1 MKLFTR
7 GKSSVLAKSV
17 FAKVMIASTVVVL
30 STSIFSVQAAQ
41 DAVINVQG
49 VGAVEVTPNAY
60 SVTLVVE
67 EEGNTVGK
75 LNNQLDSDLRSIV
88 KFLLSEGV
96 EEKHIQSMQVRLQP
110 RYINT
115 PQGRVQEGFTLS
127 RDITVTSTDLDTYD
141 KVLDGV
147 LKRGV
152 DRIQQFNF
160 ISIGEGDAYQ
170 KALIAAV
177 QDAKQRAQ
185 LLAKELDIEVGEV
198 VAISE
203 SGGNMPIP
211 VMRAEAFAKDMS
223 MSLPG
228 QERIEARVNVSFN
241 IVQ

>member
-1 MKLFTR
+1 
-7 GKSSVLAKSV
+7 
-17 FAKVMIASTVVVL
+17 
-30 STSIFSVQAAQ
+30 
-41 DAVINVQG
+41 
-49 VGAVEVTPNAY
+49 
-60 SVTLVVE
+60 VTLVVE
-67 EEGNTVGK
+67 EEGNTVSK
-75 LNNQLDSDLRSIV
+75 LNTQLDSDLRSIV
-88 KFLLSEGV
+88 TFLLSEGI

-110 RYINT
+110 RYINS
-115 PQGRVQEGFTLS
+115 PQGRQQEGFTLS
-127 RDITVTSTDLDTYD
+127 RDISVTSTDLKTYD

-160 ISIGEGDAYQ
+160 ISVGEGNAYQ
-170 KALIAAV
+170 KALVAAV
-177 QDAKQRAQ
+177 KDAKQRAH
-185 LLAKELDIEVGEV
+185 LLAKELGVEVGEV

-228 QERIEARVNVSFN
+228 QERIEARVSVSFN

>member
-1 MKLFTR
+1 MKILTLT
-7 GKSSVLAKSV
+7 KKLVLASIIV
-17 FAKVMIASTVVVL
+17 AL
-30 STSIFSVQAAQ
+30 STPLLATQAAQ

-49 VGAVEVTPNAY
+49 AGAIDVTPNAY

-67 EEGNTVGK
+67 EEGDTVGK
-75 LNNQLDSDLRSIV
+75 LNSQLDADLRSIV
-88 KFLLSEGV
+88 KFLLNQGI

-115 PQGRVQEGFTLS
+115 PQGRQQSGFTLS
-127 RDITVTSTDLDTYD
+127 RDINVTSTNLETYD
-141 KVLDGV
+141 KILDGV

-152 DRIQQFNF
+152 DRIQQFNL
-160 ISIGEGDAYQ
+160 IAIGEADAYQ

-177 QDAKQRAQ
+177 KDAKQRAH
-185 LLAKELDIEVGEV
+185 LLAKELEVEVGEV

-211 VMRAEAFAKDMS
+211 VMRAEEFAKDMS

-228 QERIEARVNVSFN
+228 QERVEARINVSFK

>member
-1 MKLFTR
+1 MKRLSLNKNAITS
-7 GKSSVLAKSV
+7 KAL
-17 FAKVMIASTVVVL
+17 IASAFLALLTPFVCAQ
-30 STSIFSVQAAQ
+30 SAESASIS
-41 DAVINVQG
+41 VQG
-49 VGAVEVTPNAY
+49 VGAIEVTPNAY

-67 EEGNTVGK
+67 EQDNTVGK
-75 LNNQLDSDLRSIV
+75 LNTQLDSDLRAIV
-88 KFLLSEGV
+88 TFLLEQGI
-96 EEKHIQSMQVRLQP
+96 EQKHIQSMQVRLQP

-115 PQGRVQEGFTLS
+115 PQGRQQEGFTLS
-127 RDITVTSTDLDTYD
+127 RDITVTSTDLETYD

-160 ISIGEGDAYQ
+160 ISVGEGDAYQ

-177 QDAKQRAQ
+177 KNAKQRAQ
-185 LLAKELDIEVGEV
+185 LLAKELEVEVGEV

-228 QERIEARVNVSFN
+228 QERIEARVNVSFK

>member
-1 MKLFTR
+1 MKSFTR
-7 GKSSVLAKSV
+7 IKHNMMAKTLFASAVVFFCSAVSSAH
-17 FAKVMIASTVVVL
+17 
-30 STSIFSVQAAQ
+30 AAQ

-67 EEGNTVGK
+67 EEGNTVSK
-75 LNNQLDSDLRSIV
+75 LNTQLDSDLRSIV
-88 KFLLSEGV
+88 TFLLSEGI

-110 RYINT
+110 RYINS
-115 PQGRVQEGFTLS
+115 PQGRQQEGFTLS
-127 RDITVTSTDLDTYD
+127 RDISVTSTDLETYD

-160 ISIGEGDAYQ
+160 ISVGEGNAYQ
-170 KALIAAV
+170 KALVAAV
-177 QDAKQRAQ
+177 KDAKQRAH
-185 LLAKELDIEVGEV
+185 LLAKELGVEVGEV

-228 QERIEARVNVSFN
+228 QERIEARVSVSFN

>member
-1 MKLFTR
+1 MKMITR
-7 GKSSVLAKSV
+7 TNTYSTAKSV
-17 FAKVMIASTVVVL
+17 VKKALLASSFIAL
-30 STSIFSVQAAQ
+30 SAPMVSAQAAQ
-41 DAVINVQG
+41 EAVINVQG

-75 LNNQLDSDLRSIV
+75 LNTQLDSDLRSIV
-88 KFLLSEGV
+88 KFLLNQGID
-96 EEKHIQSMQVRLQP
+96 EKHIQSMQVRLQP

-115 PQGRVQEGFTLS
+115 PQGRQQEGFTLS
-127 RDITVTSTDLDTYD
+127 RDITVTSTDLETYD

-160 ISIGEGDAYQ
+160 IS
-170 KALIAAV
+170 
-177 QDAKQRAQ
+177 
-185 LLAKELDIEVGEV
+185 VGE
-198 VAISE
+198 ISE

>member
-1 MKLFTR
+1 MKLFMHTKPNMFTR
-7 GKSSVLAKSV
+7 ALWASAV
-17 FAKVMIASTVVVL
+17 IALSAPVV
-30 STSIFSVQAAQ
+30 SAQAAQ

-60 SVTLVVE
+60 SVKLVIE
-67 EEGNTVGK
+67 EEGATVGK
-75 LNNQLDSDLRSIV
+75 LNTRLDADLRSIV
-88 KFLLSEGV
+88 KFLLNQGIDEN
-96 EEKHIQSMQVRLQP
+96 HIQSMQVRLQP
-110 RYINT
+110 RYTNT
-115 PQGRVQEGFTLS
+115 PQGRQQEGFTLS
-127 RDITVTSTDLDTYD
+127 RDITVTSTDLQTYD

-160 ISIGEGDAYQ
+160 ITIGEGDAYQ

-177 QDAKQRAQ
+177 KDAKQRAH
-185 LLAKELDIEVGEV
+185 LLAKELEVEVGEV

-228 QERIEARVNVSFN
+228 QERVEARINVSFN

>member
-1 MKLFTR
+1 
-7 GKSSVLAKSV
+7 LALLTPFV
-17 FAKVMIASTVVVL
+17 CA
-30 STSIFSVQAAQ
+30 QAAES
-41 DAVINVQG
+41 ASISVQG
-49 VGAVEVTPNAY
+49 VGAIEVTPNAY

-67 EEGNTVGK
+67 EQGNTVGK
-75 LNNQLDSDLRSIV
+75 LNTQLDSDLRAIV
-88 KFLLSEGV
+88 TFLLEQGI
-96 EEKHIQSMQVRLQP
+96 EQKHIQSMQVRLQP

-115 PQGRVQEGFTLS
+115 PQGRQQEGFTLS
-127 RDITVTSTDLDTYD
+127 RDITVTSTDLETYD

-160 ISIGEGDAYQ
+160 ISVGEGDAYQ

-177 QDAKQRAQ
+177 KNAKQRAQ
-185 LLAKELDIEVGEV
+185 LLAKELEVEVGEV

-228 QERIEARVNVSFN
+228 QERIEARVNVSFK

>member
-1 MKLFTR
+1 MKRLSLNKNAITS
-7 GKSSVLAKSV
+7 KAL
-17 FAKVMIASTVVVL
+17 IASAFLALLTPFVCA
-30 STSIFSVQAAQ
+30 QAAES
-41 DAVINVQG
+41 ASISVQG
-49 VGAVEVTPNAY
+49 VGAIEVTPNAY

-67 EEGNTVGK
+67 EQGNTVGK
-75 LNNQLDSDLRSIV
+75 LNTQLDSDLRAIV
-88 KFLLSEGV
+88 TFLLEQGI
-96 EEKHIQSMQVRLQP
+96 EQKHIQSMQVRLQP

-115 PQGRVQEGFTLS
+115 PQGRQQEGFTLS
-127 RDITVTSTDLDTYD
+127 RDITVTSTDLETYD

-160 ISIGEGDAYQ
+160 ISVGEGDAYQ

-177 QDAKQRAQ
+177 KNAKQRAQ
-185 LLAKELDIEVGEV
+185 LLAKELEIEVGEV

>member
-1 MKLFTR
+1 MKLITHM
-7 GKSSVLAKSV
+7 KSTMTKKSV
-17 FAKVMIASTVVVL
+17 NAKALLAASLFAL
-30 STSIFSVQAAQ
+30 STPMFSAQAAEN
-41 DAVINVQG
+41 ATINVQG

-67 EEGNTVGK
+67 EAGNTVGK
-75 LNNQLDSDLRSIV
+75 LNTQLDSDMRSIV
-88 KFLLSEGV
+88 TFLLKQGI
-96 EEKHIQSMQVRLQP
+96 EEKHIQNMQVRLQP
-110 RYINT
+110 RYVNT
-115 PQGRVQEGFTLS
+115 PQGRKQDGFTLS
-127 RDITVTSTDLDTYD
+127 REINITSTNLETYD

-160 ISIGEGDAYQ
+160 ISVGEGDAYQ
-170 KALIAAV
+170 KALVGAV
-177 QDAKQRAQ
+177 KDAKQRAQ
-185 LLAKELDIEVGEV
+185 LLAKELEVEIGEV

-211 VMRAEAFAKDMS
+211 LMRAEAFAKDMS

-228 QERIEARVNVSFN
+228 QERIEARISVSFN

>member
-1 MKLFTR
+1 MKRLSLNKNAITS
-7 GKSSVLAKSV
+7 KAL
-17 FAKVMIASTVVVL
+17 IASAFLALLTPFVCA
-30 STSIFSVQAAQ
+30 QAAES
-41 DAVINVQG
+41 ASISVQG
-49 VGAVEVTPNAY
+49 VGAIEVTPNAY

-67 EEGNTVGK
+67 EQGNTVGK
-75 LNNQLDSDLRSIV
+75 LNTQLDSDLRAIV
-88 KFLLSEGV
+88 TFLLEQGI
-96 EEKHIQSMQVRLQP
+96 EQKHIQSMQVRLQP

-115 PQGRVQEGFTLS
+115 PQGRQQEGFTLS
-127 RDITVTSTDLDTYD
+127 RDITVTSTDLETYD

-160 ISIGEGDAYQ
+160 ISVGEGDAYQ

-177 QDAKQRAQ
+177 KNAKQRAH
-185 LLAKELDIEVGEV
+185 LLAKELEVEVGEV

-228 QERIEARVNVSFN
+228 QERIEARVNVSFK

>member
-1 MKLFTR
+1 MKRLSLNKNAITS
-7 GKSSVLAKSV
+7 KAL
-17 FAKVMIASTVVVL
+17 IASAFLALLTPFVCA
-30 STSIFSVQAAQ
+30 QAAES
-41 DAVINVQG
+41 ASISVQG
-49 VGAVEVTPNAY
+49 VGAIEVTPNAY

-67 EEGNTVGK
+67 EQGNTVGK
-75 LNNQLDSDLRSIV
+75 LNTQLDSDLRAIV
-88 KFLLSEGV
+88 TFLLEQGI
-96 EEKHIQSMQVRLQP
+96 EQKHIQSMQVRLQP

-115 PQGRVQEGFTLS
+115 PQGRQQEGFTLS
-127 RDITVTSTDLDTYD
+127 RDITVTSTDLETYD

-160 ISIGEGDAYQ
+160 ISVGEGDAYQ

-177 QDAKQRAQ
+177 KNAKQRAQ
-185 LLAKELDIEVGEV
+185 LLAKELEVEVGEV

-228 QERIEARVNVSFN
+228 QERVEARVNVSFK

>member
-1 MKLFTR
+1 MKMITR
-7 GKSSVLAKSV
+7 TNSYSIAKGVIRKALLASS
-17 FAKVMIASTVVVL
+17 FIAL
-30 STSIFSVQAAQ
+30 SAPMVAAQAAQ
-41 DAVINVQG
+41 EAVINVQG

-75 LNNQLDSDLRSIV
+75 LNTQLDSDLRSIV
-88 KFLLSEGV
+88 KFLLNQGID
-96 EEKHIQSMQVRLQP
+96 EKHIQSMQVRLQP

-115 PQGRVQEGFTLS
+115 PQGRQQEGFTLS
-127 RDITVTSTDLDTYD
+127 RDITVTSTDLETYD

-160 ISIGEGDAYQ
+160 ISVGEGDAYQ
-170 KALIAAV
+170 KALISAV
-177 QDAKQRAQ
+177 KDAKQRAQ
-185 LLAKELDIEVGEV
+185 LLAKELEIEVGEV

-228 QERIEARVNVSFN
+228 EERIEARVNVSFN

>member
-1 MKLFTR
+1 MKLLSL
-7 GKSSVLAKSV
+7 KKNAIPSKAL
-17 FAKVMIASTVVVL
+17 IASAFLALLTPFVCA
-30 STSIFSVQAAQ
+30 QAAES
-41 DAVINVQG
+41 ASISVQG
-49 VGAVEVTPNAY
+49 VGAIEVTPNAY

-67 EEGNTVGK
+67 EQGNTVGK
-75 LNNQLDSDLRSIV
+75 LNTQLDSDLRAIV
-88 KFLLSEGV
+88 TFLLEQGI
-96 EEKHIQSMQVRLQP
+96 EQKHIQSMQVRLQP

-115 PQGRVQEGFTLS
+115 PQGRQQEGFTLS
-127 RDITVTSTDLDTYD
+127 RDITVTSTDLETYD

-160 ISIGEGDAYQ
+160 ISVGEGDAYQ

-177 QDAKQRAQ
+177 KNAKQRAQ
-185 LLAKELDIEVGEV
+185 LLAKELEVEVGEV

-228 QERIEARVNVSFN
+228 QERIEARVNVSFK

>member
-1 MKLFTR
+1 MKRLSLNKNAITS
-7 GKSSVLAKSV
+7 KALLASAFLALLTPFV
-17 FAKVMIASTVVVL
+17 CAHAAESASI
-30 STSIFSVQAAQ
+30 S
-41 DAVINVQG
+41 VQG
-49 VGAVEVTPNAY
+49 VGAIEVTPNAY

-67 EEGNTVGK
+67 EQGNTVGK
-75 LNNQLDSDLRSIV
+75 LNTQLDSDLRAIV
-88 KFLLSEGV
+88 TFLLEQGI
-96 EEKHIQSMQVRLQP
+96 EQKHIQSMQVRLQP

-115 PQGRVQEGFTLS
+115 PQGRQQEGFTLS
-127 RDITVTSTDLDTYD
+127 RDITVTSTDLETYD

-160 ISIGEGDAYQ
+160 ISVGEGDAYQ

-177 QDAKQRAQ
+177 KNAKQRAH
-185 LLAKELDIEVGEV
+185 LLAKELEVEVGEV

-228 QERIEARVNVSFN
+228 QERVEARVNVSFK

>member
-1 MKLFTR
+1 MKVITLT
-7 GKSSVLAKSV
+7 KPYTTAKSV
-17 FAKVMIASTVVVL
+17 FTKVLLASSLIGL
-30 STSIFSVQAAQ
+30 STLMGYAHASQ

-67 EEGNTVGK
+67 EEGSTVGK
-75 LNNQLDSDLRSIV
+75 LNSQLDSDLRSIV
-88 KFLLSEGV
+88 KFLLNQGI
-96 EEKHIQSMQVRLQP
+96 EEKYIQSMQVRLQP

-115 PQGRVQEGFTLS
+115 SQGRQQEGFTLS
-127 RDITVTSTDLDTYD
+127 RDINVTSTNLETYD

-160 ISIGEGDAYQ
+160 ISVGEGDAYQ
-170 KALIAAV
+170 TALIAAV
-177 QDAKQRAQ
+177 RDAKQRAQ
-185 LLAKELDIEVGEV
+185 LLAKELGVEVGEV

-228 QERIEARVNVSFN
+228 QEQIEARVNVSFN

>member
-1 MKLFTR
+1 MKLLSLNKNAITS
-7 GKSSVLAKSV
+7 KAL
-17 FAKVMIASTVVVL
+17 IASAFLALLTPFVCAHAAE
-30 STSIFSVQAAQ
+30 SASIS
-41 DAVINVQG
+41 VQG
-49 VGAVEVTPNAY
+49 VGAIEVTPNAY

-67 EEGNTVGK
+67 EQGNTVGK
-75 LNNQLDSDLRSIV
+75 LNTQLDSDLRAIV
-88 KFLLSEGV
+88 TFLLEQGI
-96 EEKHIQSMQVRLQP
+96 EQKHIQSMQVRLQP

-115 PQGRVQEGFTLS
+115 PQGRQQEGFTLS
-127 RDITVTSTDLDTYD
+127 RDITVTSTDLETYD

-160 ISIGEGDAYQ
+160 ISVGEGDAYQ

-177 QDAKQRAQ
+177 KNAKQRAH
-185 LLAKELDIEVGEV
+185 LLAKELEVEVGEV

-228 QERIEARVNVSFN
+228 QERIEARVNVSFK

>member
-1 MKLFTR
+1 MKLFTHTKLNTLSR
-7 GKSSVLAKSV
+7 TLW
-17 FAKVMIASTVVVL
+17 ASTVIALYAPVV
-30 STSIFSVQAAQ
+30 SAQATQ

-60 SVTLVVE
+60 SVKLVVE
-67 EEGNTVGK
+67 EEGATLGK
-75 LNNQLDSDLRSIV
+75 LNTRLDADLRSIV
-88 KFLLSEGV
+88 KFLLNQGID
-96 EEKHIQSMQVRLQP
+96 EKHIQSMQVRLQP
-110 RYINT
+110 RYTNT
-115 PQGRVQEGFTLS
+115 PQGRQQEGFTLS
-127 RDITVTSTDLDTYD
+127 RDITVTSTDLETYD

-160 ISIGEGDAYQ
+160 ITIGEGDAYQ

-177 QDAKQRAQ
+177 KDAKQRAH
-185 LLAKELDIEVGEV
+185 LLAKELEVEVGEV

-228 QERIEARVNVSFN
+228 QERIEARINVSFN